1 MDNCLHAYFVRD
13 KKLVSSCDFNADVF
27 VNQGYVYEVIRV
39 IDAIPLFLE
48 DHLQRMWHSL
58 LMAQIE
64 PTIDQ
69 DFVKTSLSKLISIN
83 KVDFGNIK
91 IVVGKPQKINAPNY
105 AAWFQPH
112 SYPTQKTY
120 DEGVSIGYLNYVRE
134 SPTAK
139 IWRDNYQQLVAETKA
154 KHQLFEVLLSA
165 NGKVTEGSKSNFFI
179 VKDDRLFTSLQTE
192 VLNGITRIKV
202 ISLAREQLIEVVEK
216 SLSEEDIAAADA
228 LFLTGTSPK
237 ILPVNKLYPEKTF
250 DTQNKLMRKLM
261 QVYDELIA
269 QYIIENKLQ

>member
-1 MDNCLHAYFVRD
+1 MDNCLHSYFVRD
-13 KKLVSSCDFNADVF
+13 KELVSSCDFNADVF

-39 IDAIPLFLE
+39 IDGVPLFLE

-58 LMAQIE
+58 SIAEIE
-64 PTIDQ
+64 PDSDK
-69 DFVKTSLSKLISIN
+69 DFVNASLRKLISIN
-83 KVDFGNIK
+83 KVDFGNLK

-112 SYPTQKTY
+112 SYPVQGAY
-120 DEGVSIGYLNYVRE
+120 DEGVNIGYLNYERE

-139 IWRDNYQQLVAETKA
+139 IWRDNYQLMVAEIKA

-179 VKDDRLFTSLQTE
+179 IKNGRLFTSPEAE
-192 VLNGITRIKV
+192 VLNGISRIKV
-202 ISLAREQLIEVVEK
+202 ILLAHELSVEVVEK
-216 SLSEEDIAAADA
+216 SLSQEDIAAADA
-228 LFLTGTSPK
+228 LFLTGTSLK
-237 ILPVNKLYPEKTF
+237 LMPVNKLYPEKVF

-261 QVYDELIA
+261 QVYDDLIA
-269 QYIIENKLQ
+269 QYIKENKLQ